1 MDKIIIQGG
10 KPLSGTITIS
20 GAKNSALTLVPCAL
34 LTDEPLTLRNLPRLA
49 DIDGFQH
56 LMNQF
61 GVSTSIAGSRPED
74 FGRVMTFEAPRITN
88 TVAPYEL
95 VRKMRASILVLG
107 PMLARM
113 GEATVSLPGGCAI
126 GNRPIDLHLKALE
139 AMGATIELAAG
150 YVKAIAPDGGLP
162 GGRYSFPVVSVGAT
176 ENAVMAAVLCTGKTV
191 LHNAAREPEIVDLC
205 KLLVA
210 MGAQIEGIG
219 TSDLTIHG
227 VPRLHGATYRVMS
240 DRIEAGSYACAAA
253 ITGGE
258 VFLKHAV
265 ADEMDA
271 TIQALRDA
279 GVQVEPKSD
288 GIRVWRDGPMKAVTL
303 ATAPY
308 PGFATDMQA
317 QLMAMLCLAEGS
329 SVLTETIFENRYMHV
344 PELNRMGAHI
354 ETKGRTAVVHGVGK
368 LTGAEVMATDLRASM
383 SLVIAGLAA
392 EGETQVHRLY
402 HLDRGYERL
411 EEKLALVGAQI
422 ERVGGD

>member
-1 MDKIIIQGG
+1 MDKIIIRGG
-10 KPLSGTITIS
+10 KRLSGAIPVS
-20 GAKNSALTLVPCAL
+20 GAKNSALTLLPCAL
-34 LTDEPLTLRNLPRLA
+34 LTEEPLTLRNLPRLA
-49 DIDGFQH
+49 DVDGFQH
-56 LMNQF
+56 LLNQF
-61 GVSTSIAGSRPED
+61 GVSTSIAGTRPED
-74 FGRVMTFEAPRITN
+74 FGRVMTLQATRLTS
-88 TVAPYEL
+88 TTAPYEL

-107 PMLARM
+107 PLLARA

-139 AMGATIELAAG
+139 AFGATIELTAG
-150 YVKAIAPDGGLP
+150 YVRAVAPDGGLP
-162 GGRYSFPVVSVGAT
+162 GGRYAFPVVSVGAT
-176 ENAVMAAVLCTGKTV
+176 ENALMAASMANGTCR

-205 KLLVA
+205 NLLVA

-219 TSDLTIHG
+219 TSELTIHG
-227 VPRLHGATYRVMS
+227 VKRLHGATYQVMP

-258 VFLKHAV
+258 VELLGAR

-271 TIQALRDA
+271 TLAALREA
-279 GVQVEPKSD
+279 GVHIEPRKDSIFVAAN
-288 GIRVWRDGPMKAVTL
+288 GPIRPVTVS
-303 ATAPY
+303 TAPY

-317 QLMAMLCLAEGS
+317 QLMAMLTRAEGT

-344 PELNRMGAHI
+344 PELTRMGARI
-354 ETKGRTAVVHGVGK
+354 ETKGRVAIVHGVPR

-392 EGETQVHRLY
+392 EGQTTVHRLY

-411 EEKLALVGAQI
+411 EEKFALMGADI

>member
-1 MDKIIIQGG
+1 MDKIIIHGG
-10 KPLSGTITIS
+10 KQLSGSIQIS
-20 GAKNSALTLVPCAL
+20 GAKNAALTLLPCAL

-49 DIDGFQH
+49 DIDSFQH

-61 GVSTSIAGSRPED
+61 GVSTAIAGSRPED
-74 FGRVMTFEAPRITN
+74 FGRVMTLEATRITSN
-88 TVAPYEL
+88 VAPYDL

-113 GEATVSLPGGCAI
+113 GEAKVSLPGGCAI
-126 GNRPIDLHLKALE
+126 GNRPIDLHLKVLE
-139 AMGATIELAAG
+139 ALGATIELASG
-150 YVKAIAPDGGLP
+150 YVRAIAPDGGLP

-176 ENAVMAAVLCTGKTV
+176 ENALMAAVLASGKST

-205 KLLVA
+205 NLLVA

-219 TSDLTIHG
+219 ASDIVIHG

-253 ITGGE
+253 ITGGD
-258 VFLKHAV
+258 VLLKNACIE
-265 ADEMDA
+265 EMEA
-271 TIQALRDA
+271 TVQAFRDA
-279 GVQVEPKSD
+279 GLIVEPRGADLYVAADGPLRPVQV
-288 GIRVWRDGPMKAVTL
+288 T
-303 ATAPY
+303 TAPF

-317 QLMAMLCLAEGS
+317 QLMAMLCRADGA

-344 PELNRMGAHI
+344 PELNRMGANI
-354 ETKGRTAVVHGVGK
+354 ETSGKTAIVHGVPR
-368 LTGAEVMATDLRASM
+368 LSGAEVMATDLRASM

-411 EEKLALVGAQI
+411 EEKLLGAGAQI
-422 ERVGGD
+422 ERVGDD